1 MNHGKIFL
9 ISKIISVAFATGT
22 YVSIFSMP
30 WELSI
35 QYSIVRFIILMLIAI
50 LGMTGWLLYAHQ
62 LIERKTAKSQRVY
75 RYIYNFTTI
84 FTLFIITLLNYI
96 ILYLLLAI
104 SVSLFVPPS
113 LFNQWTSAHPHFTFI
128 NYVKLVWF
136 VSSLGLLAGAMGSTV
151 ENEEKIVRL
160 LIRID
165 NIIVIKKQNKRRK
178 KRTSSVISHDASN
191 QQVEESASN
200 KQNKDNQ
207 QDEHKTRS

>member
-1 MNHGKIFL
+1 
-9 ISKIISVAFATGT
+9 
-22 YVSIFSMP
+22 
-30 WELSI
+30 
-35 QYSIVRFIILMLIAI
+35 MLIAI

-75 RYIYNFTTI
+75 RYIYNFTTV

-151 ENEEKIVRL
+151 ENEEKIRQ
-160 LIRID
+160 ITYSYRQYHRYKEAEQE
-165 NIIVIKKQNKRRK
+165 KKEKEQAQ
-178 KRTSSVISHDASN
+178 SSSHDASN

-200 KQNKDNQ
+200 KQNNDNQ
-207 QDEHKTRS
+207 QDEHKTKIIERRKQHE

>member
-1 MNHGKIFL
+1 
-9 ISKIISVAFATGT
+9 
-22 YVSIFSMP
+22 
-30 WELSI
+30 
-35 QYSIVRFIILMLIAI
+35 MLIAI

-62 LIERKTAKSQRVY
+62 LIERKTTKSQRVY

-151 ENEEKIVRL
+151 ENEEKSVRL

-178 KRTSSVISHDASN
+178 KRTSSIIFS
-191 QQVEESASN
+191 
-200 KQNKDNQ
+200 
-207 QDEHKTRS
+207 

>member
-9 ISKIISVAFATGT
+9 ISKDYFSCFCNWDLCIDFLHALGT
-22 YVSIFSMP
+22 EYTV
-30 WELSI
+30 L
-35 QYSIVRFIILMLIAI
+35 YSKIYYTYAAI

-75 RYIYNFTTI
+75 RYIYNFTTV

-151 ENEEKIVRL
+151 ENEEKIRQ
-160 LIRID
+160 ITYSYRQYHRY
-165 NIIVIKKQNKRRK
+165 KSRTREER
-178 KRTSSVISHDASN
+178 KRTSSIIFS
-191 QQVEESASN
+191 
-200 KQNKDNQ
+200 
-207 QDEHKTRS
+207 

>member
-1 MNHGKIFL
+1 
-9 ISKIISVAFATGT
+9 
-22 YVSIFSMP
+22 
-30 WELSI
+30 
-35 QYSIVRFIILMLIAI
+35 MLIAI

-75 RYIYNFTTI
+75 RYIYNFTTV

-151 ENEEKIVRL
+151 ENEEKI
-160 LIRID
+160 IF
-165 NIIVIKKQNKRRK
+165 
-178 KRTSSVISHDASN
+178 S
-191 QQVEESASN
+191 
-200 KQNKDNQ
+200 
-207 QDEHKTRS
+207 

>member
-1 MNHGKIFL
+1 
-9 ISKIISVAFATGT
+9 
-22 YVSIFSMP
+22 MP

-62 LIERKTAKSQRVY
+62 LIESKTAKSQRVY

-151 ENEEKIVRL
+151 ENEEKIRQITYSYRQYHRYKEAEQEKKEKNKLNHL
-160 LIRID
+160 LMMRQINKLKKVHPI
-165 NIIVIKKQNKRRK
+165 NKIKLINKMK
-178 KRTSSVISHDASN
+178 I
-191 QQVEESASN
+191 
-200 KQNKDNQ
+200 
-207 QDEHKTRS
+207 KTRS